1 MKMNRL
7 NMAKIRLIFA
17 AGVLLFFFASCDHT
31 RNHPG
36 WDYFPDMFYS
46 EAYETYTPNA
56 NFEDGKTMREPVE
69 GTIPRG
75 FEPFLYTIDEA
86 DRIRAGEEME
96 NPYSHNKKAVERGQ
110 EVYTAFCANCHG
122 EKGDGQG
129 YLYTS
134 GRYLV
139 VPRSLVGETARN
151 LKDGE
156 IYHSIT
162 LGYGSM
168 GPHSVQVRPDDRWK
182 VISYIR
188 KVLQVNALENTEN
201 QE

>member
-1 MKMNRL
+1 MNKYKYHL
-7 NMAKIRLIFA
+7 
-17 AGVLLFFFASCDHT
+17 LLFTIAFFVSCDRN

-46 EAYETYTPNA
+46 EAYETYTPNP
-56 NFEDGKTMREPVE
+56 NFEDGKTLREPVE
-69 GTIPRG
+69 GTVSRESI
-75 FEPFLYTIDEA
+75 PFLYTIEEEE
-86 DRIRAGEEME
+86 RKRAGEELE
-96 NPYSHNKKAVERGQ
+96 NPLAPDLKNIERGK
-110 EVYTAFCANCHG
+110 EIYTAFCANCHG

-134 GRYLV
+134 GRYIAL
-139 VPRSLVGETARN
+139 PRTLIEGTALE

-156 IYHSIT
+156 IFHTIT

-168 GPHSVQVRPDDRWK
+168 GPHASQIRQDDRWK

-188 KVLQVNALENTEN
+188 EVLQKAPGTDDSITE
-201 QE
+201 